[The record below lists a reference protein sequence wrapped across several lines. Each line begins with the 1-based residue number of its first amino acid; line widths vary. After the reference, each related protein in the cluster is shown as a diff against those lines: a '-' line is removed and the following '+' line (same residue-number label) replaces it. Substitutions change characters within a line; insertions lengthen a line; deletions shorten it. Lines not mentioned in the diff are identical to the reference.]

1 MFKKNN
7 NKKGEGEQVCRPDPG
22 AGLSCRSG
30 PGPHSPQPPCCSS
43 NTGECFQ
50 LRAPSLTS
58 LLLAHPRSS
67 ALLGQLPPI
76 LGSLLK
82 GPPPWE
88 TSLGHPL
95 KAAQGSAPRP
105 PVQLQR
111 WSFSETGI
119 SRFPK
124 VDITSLG
131 FYERPAFIA
140 VSNNQRN
147 RKIFT
152 FTKKKKKS
160 EKRKQH
166 SAFVLRKARGS
177 TCRQQPERPAKL
189 LPPDAQH
196 RSLRPQSSALCTS
209 IRVFRVFLDLLCAPI
224 SKT

>member
-1 MFKKNN
+1 MIKVFKCFKKNN
-7 NKKGEGEQVCRPDPG
+7 NKKGEGEQVCWPDPG

-152 FTKKKKKS
+152 FTKKKKK
-160 EKRKQH
+160 K
-166 SAFVLRKARGS
+166 
-177 TCRQQPERPAKL
+177 
-189 LPPDAQH
+189 
-196 RSLRPQSSALCTS
+196 
-209 IRVFRVFLDLLCAPI
+209 
-224 SKT
+224 